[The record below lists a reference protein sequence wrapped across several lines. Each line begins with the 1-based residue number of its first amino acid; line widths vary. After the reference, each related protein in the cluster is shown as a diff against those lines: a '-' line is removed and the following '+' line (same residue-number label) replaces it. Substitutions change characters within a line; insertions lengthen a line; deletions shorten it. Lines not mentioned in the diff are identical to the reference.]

1 MIMQVKSSLPVA
13 AMIFSAVL
21 LLASCSEVESLQGDA
36 SPKLQSASSL
46 CGGLLGEKGSGA
58 LEELTG
64 RNQFVDLS
72 GYSPGAAA
80 EGLKKQLEEKW
91 KPRDPQEPLGSGE
104 MLSWGPFN
112 LCTPSVREGGVAKDF
127 ISLDVSWSNSA
138 TIDELREGRE
148 SSAVEKDDSRTD
160 FQAFS
165 IGPDVYAELKES
177 GFYLYFECAVPGAS
191 PEQEENLPLM
201 ARLSDQWTDKKGRA
215 TPARY
220 SRILMPAARATAKSL
235 GCTNALELPV
245 DATPKPSA

>member
-1 MIMQVKSSLPVA
+1 MRAKSNFLVA
-13 AMIFSAVL
+13 ATMLAVVL
-21 LLASCSEVESLQGDA
+21 LLSSCSEKDGPRSDD
-36 SPKLQSASSL
+36 SPKPQRAASL
-46 CGGLLGEKGSGA
+46 CGGLLGEKGAQS

-64 RNQFVDLS
+64 RKHFTGLS
-72 GYSPGAAA
+72 GYSPDAAA

-91 KPRDPQEPLGSGE
+91 KPRDPQEHLESGE

-112 LCTPSVREGGVAKDF
+112 LCTPSVREGGVAKGF
-127 ISLDVSWSNSA
+127 ISLDVSWSNSS
-138 TIDELREGRE
+138 TIDELRKSRE
-148 SSAVEKDDSRTD
+148 SSAAEKDDSRAD

-201 ARLSDQWTDKKGRA
+201 ARLSDQWTDKKERA
-215 TPARY
+215 TPVRY
-220 SRILMPAARATAKSL
+220 SRILMPAARATAKAL
-235 GCTNALELPV
+235 GCTNAPDLPV

>member
-1 MIMQVKSSLPVA
+1 
-13 AMIFSAVL
+13 MIFSAVL
-21 LLASCSEVESLQGDA
+21 LMASCSEVESPQGDA
-36 SPKLQSASSL
+36 SPKLRSASSL

-64 RNQFVDLS
+64 INQFVDLF
-72 GYSPGAAA
+72 GYSPDAAA

-91 KPRDPQEPLGSGE
+91 KPRDPREPLESGE
-104 MLSWGPFN
+104 MFSWGSFN
-112 LCTPSVREGGVAKDF
+112 LCTPSVRKEGVAKDF

-138 TIDELREGRE
+138 TIDELRKGRE
-148 SSAVEKDDSRTD
+148 SSAVDKDDSRTD

-165 IGPDVYAELKES
+165 IGPDVYGELKES

-191 PEQEENLPLM
+191 PEQEENLPLR
-201 ARLSDQWTDKKGRA
+201 ARLSDQWTDKGERA

-220 SRILMPAARATAKSL
+220 SRILMPAARATAKAL